1 MSKSQFE
8 VLGKLGESAFA
19 TVFKVRS
26 KLDNEIYAMKKVK
39 FGPLSEEKKENV
51 LNETRIMASL
61 KHPNILAFKEAFF
74 DEGTCLCI
82 ITEFAEGGNILAKI
96 EEYKNIGS
104 IFTEADIWDYL
115 IQMLRGLQCL
125 HSNRILHRNI
135 KSANIFLCK
144 GVVKIGD
151 FNVSNANKNFLYLR
165 QIVAL
170 YYACPEV
177 WKDKPYKSSSDIWSL
192 GCIVYEM
199 AALRPPFIANDIQGL
214 CEKVTKGKFPPIPLG
229 YSSDLSSVISQM
241 LQVNPVSRPSCK
253 KLLETDLVRRHD
265 KGYVPETSNSY
276 LLSPIKSIPS
286 KKETANR
293 LPNENDDKNK
303 RLKGKNI
310 NYPIEKKGEPLEK
323 PGTGAAHF
331 RNFELGLT
339 PRILALPRL
348 QSRQIQRGEYSDAQ
362 RYGNEVNFDK
372 MTPRKNSY
380 IEESKLSRPLIK
392 AGVNVLSA
400 DALTPKLILKK
411 RNIDKIL
418 SEPSLK
424 KRRYGV
430 GII

>member
-61 KHPNILAFKEAFF
+61 KHPNIVRFKEAFF
-74 DEGTCLCI
+74 DEDASLHI
-82 ITEFAEGGNILAKI
+82 ITELAEGGNILAKI

-125 HSNRILHRNI
+125 HSYRILHHDI

-151 FNVSNANKNFLYLR
+151 LNVSNVNKHILCMR
-165 QIVAL
+165 QKITL

-177 WKDKPYKSSSDIWSL
+177 WKDKPQNSSSDIWSL
-192 GCIVYEM
+192 GCVVYEM

-214 CEKVTKGKFPPIPLG
+214 HEKVIKGIFPPIPPG
-229 YSSDLSSVISQM
+229 YSSDLTSLISQM
-241 LQVNPVSRPSCK
+241 LQVNPVLRPSCQQ
-253 KLLETDLVRRHD
+253 LLETDLVRRHD
-265 KGYVPETSNSY
+265 REYALENSY
-276 LLSPIKSIPS
+276 SDLLSPIKFIPS
-286 KKETANR
+286 MREMANR
-293 LPNENDDKNK
+293 LPHENDDKNK
-303 RLKGKNI
+303 KLKGKSI
-310 NYPIEKKGEPLEK
+310 KSSTEEKGEPLGK
-323 PGTGAAHF
+323 PKTRTIQI
-331 RNFELGLT
+331 RNFELGLP
-339 PRILALPRL
+339 PRTSTLPRL
-348 QSRQIQRGEYSDAQ
+348 QSRHIQRGEDSVAQ
-362 RYGNEVNFDK
+362 RNGNEVNNDK
-372 MTPRKNSY
+372 MIPNKNSY
-380 IEESKLSRPLIK
+380 IEKSKQSRPMLK
-392 AGVNVLSA
+392 VGVNMLSA
-400 DALTPKLILKK
+400 GALTPKPIFNK
-411 RNIDKIL
+411 RNIDKVL
-418 SEPSLK
+418 SEPLLK
-424 KRRYGV
+424 KGRYSV